1 MMNIISAV
9 IGFLLLSAVF
19 TNNAHGQIGPKDG
32 EIIVDGYSFFDIRE
46 AEKNVKENS
55 TVFIGPGTYTQG
67 MKISHDNVSIIG
79 NNTHFKGAV
88 IEGKGTFV
96 VTSNNVLIESIE
108 CSGVEVPSE
117 NGACVRHEGGK
128 LTLSNVHFHHSEQGL
143 LQGSAGDGELHVK
156 YSLFEYL
163 GKNGQAHGLYT
174 SGALLDVKHSIFRNT
189 KDQGHAIKSR
199 SKVTKIT
206 NVVIDSG
213 TGDDSRAVDIPNG
226 GELYIK
232 DSVFYQGVNT
242 VNGQIIGYA
251 LESLG
256 RQRNYQIEITNSI
269 VIGERPNGNTF
280 LLVRKDMPELKVSVF
295 DNVLIG
301 RFTDK
306 DLISDKSNIHF
317 EDRKEAGL
325 KKSTLP
331 SSKDILALRL
341 KAIQ

>member
-1 MMNIISAV
+1 
-9 IGFLLLSAVF
+9 VF
-19 TNNAHGQIGPKDG
+19 TFDAHAQIGPKEG
-32 EIIVDGYSFFDIRE
+32 EIIVDGYSFFDMNE
-46 AEKNVKENS
+46 AAKKVKENS
-55 TVFIGPGTYTQG
+55 TVFIGPGIYTEG

-79 NNTHFKGAV
+79 KNTHFKGAV
-88 IEGKGTFV
+88 IEGKATFV
-96 VTSNNVLIESIE
+96 VTSDNVLIESIE
-108 CSGVEVPSE
+108 CSEVEVPSE

-143 LQGSAGDGELHVK
+143 LQGGGVGGEIYVK

-163 GKNGQAHGLYT
+163 GKKGQAHGLYT

-199 SKVTKIT
+199 SKVTNIN

-213 TGDDSRAVDIPNG
+213 TGDDSRALDIPNG

-251 LESLG
+251 LETLR
-256 RQRNYQIEITNSI
+256 RQRNYKIEIINTI
-269 VIGERPNGNTF
+269 VIGERPNGNT
-280 LLVRKDMPELKVSVF
+280 LLLARKNMPDLEVAIY
-295 DNVLIG
+295 DNVIIG
-301 RFTDK
+301 RFTDEE
-306 DLISDKSNIHF
+306 LISDKSNVRF
-317 EDRKEAGL
+317 KNRSEAGL
-325 KKSTLP
+325 KSSELP
-331 SSKDILALRL
+331 DSKDIFTLRL